1 MDFIQRSALALC
13 ASVTLAAM
21 AVAAD
26 NYPSHPIRLITPAA
40 PGGTTDFLAR
50 LIGTKLGEVLKQ
62 QVVVDNRASASGV
75 VAADITAHSPPD
87 GYTLFVAYHQ
97 HTVNAAL
104 NPKLPYKVLDD
115 FTPITQHTAAGLLLL
130 REPTGPP

>member
-1 MDFIQRSALALC
+1 MTKIHCIAAAITAALTVAF
-13 ASVTLAAM
+13 AGAA
-21 AVAAD
+21 VGAD
-26 NYPSHPIRLITPAA
+26 NYPSRPIRLITPAA

-50 LIGTKLGEVLKQ
+50 LVGAKLGEALKQ

-75 VAADITAHSPPD
+75 IAAEITAHSPPD

-115 FTPITQHTAAGLLLL
+115 FTPITQMTAAGLLL
-130 REPTGPP
+130 